1 MNRDKGPFR
10 AAVSGLKSTRGRA
23 LAVAQAVGGF
33 GFWFRPQLPT
43 RRHWGAACRGFA
55 SESRLSLKSTWAGT
69 KPAGLFPF
77 KTPRASNF
85 FFFFTCFPLLKS
97 GHKNCP
103 GDLTRVLLLHSNE

>member
-1 MNRDKGPFR
+1 MNRDKGSFR

-33 GFWFRPQLPT
+33 GFWLRPQLPT
-43 RRHWGAACRGFA
+43 QHWGAACRGFA
-55 SESRLSLKSTWAGT
+55 SECRLSLKSTWAGS

-103 GDLTRVLLLHSNE
+103 GDLTRVLLHSNE